1 MTPQATLTSFNVSS
15 LRDLFDLGKRLE
27 DLGYVDGK
35 NIILIARDA
44 GTEPKAIEDTIGAV
58 LRSFGGAPASTSSCF
73 AAHFS
78 IESRSL
84 RRLGVFAPCLRIS
97 MPNRQPGGSRT

>member
-1 MTPQATLTSFNVSS
+1 MRAERSHHQVWRVGYVSS

-58 LRSFGGAPASTSSCF
+58 LPKFRWCARLYFFLLRSPFLDRVS
-73 AAHFS
+73 
-78 IESRSL
+78 
-84 RRLGVFAPCLRIS
+84 
-97 MPNRQPGGSRT
+97 